1 MRLCRFEHEGG
12 IRIGLYEEPFVADLH
27 RLADAFNLPLPAAS
41 ADLLDYLPPDGTL
54 AARAAAIQKRYL
66 ALPAAEREGLSLPL
80 AATRLL
86 VPIPRPSKVILL
98 AGNYA
103 EHIREGGGQAAER
116 QDTFPYFFW
125 KPPSTTL
132 THPGDP
138 VVIPAVSPDHVDWEL
153 ELGVVIG
160 RRCKGVTEADA
171 LGYVAGYTICNDIS
185 DRKYQI
191 NPGRKPR
198 EKDRFFDWLHGKWH
212 DTFLPV
218 GPCIRSAAS
227 LPDPQALPLK
237 LRLNGAVMQDAST
250 AQMVFPVAALV
261 SILSQSVTLEPG
273 DILSTGTPSGVG
285 FARKPPVYLKP
296 GDMLEAEIGGIGVL
310 RNPVGGEKSGSVG

>member
-1 MRLCRFEHEGG
+1 MRLCRFERDGTIHV
-12 IRIGLYEEPFVADLH
+12 GLYEEPFAADLA
-27 RLADAFNLPLPAAS
+27 RLAAAFDLPLAPMS
-41 ADLLDYLPPDGTL
+41 DNLLDYLPPTGPL
-54 AARAAAIQKRYL
+54 ASRAAEIHERFL
-66 ALPAAEREGLSLPL
+66 ALSASERQQLSEPLTGL
-80 AATRLL
+80 RLL

-125 KPPSTTL
+125 KPPTTTL

-138 VVIPAVSPDHVDWEL
+138 VHIPACSPKTIDWEL

-160 RRCKGVTEADA
+160 RLCKDVSEADA
-171 LGYVAGYTICNDIS
+171 LGYVAGYTVCNDIS
-185 DRKYQI
+185 DRKFQI
-191 NPGRKPR
+191 NPGRKAR

-212 DTFLPV
+212 DTFFPV

-227 LPDPQALPLK
+227 LPDPQMLPLQ
-237 LRLNGAVMQDAST
+237 LRLNGKLMQDAST

-261 SILSQSVTLEPG
+261 SILSQFVTLEPG
-273 DILSTGTPSGVG
+273 DIISTGTPSGVG
-285 FARKPPVYLKP
+285 FARKPPVFLKP
-296 GDMLEAEIGGIGVL
+296 GDVLDAEIGGIGVL
-310 RNPVGGEKSGSVG
+310 SNPVI

>member
-1 MRLCRFEHEGG
+1 MRLCRFEHDGSAHV
-12 IRIGLYEEPFVADLH
+12 GLYEEPFVADLH
-27 RLADAFNLPLPAAS
+27 QLADTFDLLLPTVS
-41 ADLLDYLPPDGTL
+41 ADLLDYLPPDGAL
-54 AARAAAIQKRYL
+54 AYNTAEIQRRYL
-66 ALPAAEREGLSLPL
+66 ALSAAERERLSQPL
-80 AATRLL
+80 SATRLL

-138 VVIPAVSPDHVDWEL
+138 VRIPAVSPNHVDWEL

-160 RRCKGVTEADA
+160 RRCQGVSEADA
-171 LGYVAGYTICNDIS
+171 LGHVAGYTVCNDIS
-185 DRKYQI
+185 DRKFQI

-198 EKDRFFDWLHGKWH
+198 EKDNFFDWLHGKWH

-218 GPCIRSAAS
+218 GPCVRSAAS
-227 LPDPQALPLK
+227 LPDPQTLPLK

-261 SILSQSVTLEPG
+261 SILSQFVTLEPG
-273 DILSTGTPSGVG
+273 DVISTGTPSGVG
-285 FARKPPVYLKP
+285 FARKPPVFLKP
-296 GDMLEAEIGGIGVL
+296 GDLLEAEIGGIGVL
-310 RNPVGGEKSGSVG
+310 RNPVAGDEARR